1 MWGNPEHLS
10 EMARTIREKWLDM
23 KNSRSDEFHVL
34 VATTNVDNYT
44 YDGVDH
50 GGERVAEEV
59 RPFDFSL
66 VHPELTI

>member
-1 MWGNPEHLS
+1 
-10 EMARTIREKWLDM
+10 M